1 MEAPEEVTDSP
12 TGWVAKHIRRY
23 VETGG
28 QDGHSYYGNE
38 TLLLTTRG
46 RKSGKLRRTALIY
59 APDGDR
65 YVLVAS
71 NGGAANHPSWYLNLL
86 DCADVTVQVGAETF
100 AARADVAGA
109 DDRPRLWE
117 LMVSVFSRY
126 ATYQKQTD
134 RVIPVVVL
142 SRTQEPPVTGT

>member
-12 TGWVAKHIRRY
+12 TDWVAKHIRRY
-23 VETGG
+23 VESGG

-59 APDGDR
+59 ARDGDR
-65 YVLVAS
+65 LVLVAS
-71 NGGAANHPSWYLNLL
+71 NGGAPNHPSWYLNLL
-86 DCADVTVQVGAETF
+86 ECPDVTVQVGAETF
-100 AARADVAGA
+100 AARAGVAYA
-109 DDRPRLWE
+109 EERPRLWE

-126 ATYQKQTD
+126 AAYQRQTD
-134 RVIPVVVL
+134 RVIPVIVL
-142 SRTQEPPVTGT
+142 TRTQESPVTGT